1 MTKLQIF
8 EGGVEQRRRS
18 LERRPNVDGFR
29 KHIRVAKPALMI
41 GHHAMTDAAQR
52 RQIFGLLV
60 EQIGVGAMMDL
71 ERALRTV
78 IIAKPAPKARR
89 RQFRQP
95 RGLFSPLPTHDVFVV
110 GHPKLPYRFLYVTNM
125 R

>member
-18 LERRPNVDGFR
+18 LQRRPNVDDFG
-29 KHIRVAKPALMI
+29 KHIRVAKPPLMI
-41 GHHAMTDAAQR
+41 GHHAMTATTQR
-52 RQIFGLLV
+52 RQVAGLLV

-71 ERALRTV
+71 ERTFRTV

-89 RQFRQP
+89 RQFCQA
-95 RGLFSPLPTHDVFVV
+95 RGVFAPLPDS
-110 GHPKLPYRFLYVTNM
+110 
-125 R
+125 